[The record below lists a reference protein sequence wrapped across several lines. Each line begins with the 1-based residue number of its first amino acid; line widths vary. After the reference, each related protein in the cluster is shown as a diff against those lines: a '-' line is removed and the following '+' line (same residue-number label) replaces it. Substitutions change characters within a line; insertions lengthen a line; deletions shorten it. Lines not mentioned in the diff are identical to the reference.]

1 VIDRRSCLKGALAL
15 LALPTAT
22 RAAQGDFAPV
32 LPERVVRF
40 PEDEGSHP
48 EFRTEWWYVTGW
60 LEGAGEPLGFQV
72 TFFRARPHP
81 ASGNPS
87 RFDPRDILIL
97 HAAVSERTHGRL
109 RHVQRGARAGFGL
122 AEALTG
128 RTAVHI
134 DNWFLRANDAGYT
147 TRIDADDFALDLQL
161 DPTQPVLLQGDG
173 GYSRKGPRPES
184 ASYYYSLPHLHVGGR
199 VRIEKRVQE
208 VRGSAWFDHE
218 WSSEYMAS
226 QAVGWDWTG
235 LNLNDGSALMAFRMR
250 ARDGGTFWA
259 AATHRTAQQR
269 RTFMPDEVV
278 WTPKRVWRSPRTGA
292 TYPVAVEVR
301 VGDLR
306 VELVPMMDDQEN
318 DARVTTGAVYWEG
331 AVRAL
336 IGGQPA
342 GRGYMEL
349 TGYTGKLEL

>member
-1 VIDRRSCLKGALAL
+1 MNRRSCLKSALAL
-15 LALPTAT
+15 LAFPAAS
-22 RAAQGDFAPV
+22 RAAQSDFAPV
-32 LPERVVRF
+32 LPGRVLRF

-60 LEGAGEPLGFQV
+60 LNGAAEPLGFQV
-72 TFFRARPHP
+72 TYFRTRPHP

-128 RTAVHI
+128 RTEVHI
-134 DNWFLRANDAGYT
+134 DDWFLRAHASGYA

-161 DPTQPVLLQGDG
+161 DPTQPPLLQGDG

-184 ASYYYSLPHLHVGGR
+184 ASYYYSLPQLRVGGR
-199 VRIEKRVQE
+199 VRIEQRVHE

-235 LNLNDGSALMAFRMR
+235 LNLDDGSALMAFRMR

-259 AATHRTAQQR
+259 AATLRTAQQR
-269 RTFMPDEVV
+269 RTFTPDEVA
-278 WTPKRVWRSPRTGA
+278 WTPKRIWRSPRTGA
-292 TYPVAVEVR
+292 TYPVGVEVR

-318 DARVTTGAVYWEG
+318 DARITTGAVYWEG
-331 AVRAL
+331 AVTAL
-336 IGGQPA
+336 IGGQQA

>member
-1 VIDRRSCLKGALAL
+1 MNRRECLKGALAVI
-15 LALPTAT
+15 ALPATA
-22 RAAQGDFAPV
+22 RAAQSGFAPV
-32 LPERVVRF
+32 VPGRVLRF

-48 EFRTEWWYVTGW
+48 GFRTEWWYVTGW
-60 LEGAGEPLGFQV
+60 LDGAGEPLGFQV

-97 HAAVSERTHGRL
+97 HAAVSERAHGRL

-122 AEALTG
+122 AEAATG

-134 DNWFLRANDAGYT
+134 DDWYLRTNAAGYA
-147 TRIDADDFALDLQL
+147 TRIDAGDFTLDLQL
-161 DPTQPVLLQGDG
+161 DPTQPPLLQGDG

-184 ASYYYSLPHLHVGGR
+184 ASYYYSLPHLRVGGQ
-199 VRIEKRVQE
+199 VRIEGRTRDVL
-208 VRGSAWFDHE
+208 GSAWFDHE
-218 WSSEYMAS
+218 WSSEYMAP

-235 LNLNDGSALMAFRMR
+235 INLDDGSALMAFRMR
-250 ARDGGTFWA
+250 TRDGRTFWA
-259 AATHRTAQQR
+259 AATLKRAQQR
-269 RTFMPDEVV
+269 RTFAPDEVV
-278 WTPKRVWRSPRTGA
+278 WSPKRTWRSPRTGA
-292 TYPVAVEVR
+292 TYPVAMELR

-318 DARVTTGAVYWEG
+318 DARITTGAVYWEG
-331 AVRAL
+331 AVTAL
-336 IGGQPA
+336 VHGQPA

-349 TGYTGKLEL
+349 TGYAGKLEL

>member
-1 VIDRRSCLKGALAL
+1 MNRRDCLTIALGL
-15 LALPTAT
+15 IALPAAA
-22 RAAQGDFAPV
+22 RAVQTDFTTVVPGRV
-32 LPERVVRF
+32 LRF

-60 LEGAGEPLGFQV
+60 LESAGEPLGFQV

-109 RHVQRGARAGFGL
+109 RHVQRAARAGFGL

-134 DNWFLRANDAGYT
+134 DDAFLRANAGGYAAH
-147 TRIDADDFALDLQL
+147 IEADDFALDLQL
-161 DPTQPVLLQGDG
+161 DATQPPLLQGDD

-184 ASYYYSLPHLHVGGR
+184 ASYYYSLPHMRVGGR
-199 VRIEKRVQE
+199 VRIEARARE

-218 WSSEYMAS
+218 WSSEYMAP

-235 LNLNDGSALMAFRMR
+235 INLDDGSALMAFRMR
-250 ARDGGTFWA
+250 GRDGETFWA
-259 AATHRTAQQR
+259 AATLRTTQRR
-269 RTFMPDEVV
+269 RTFTPGEVV
-278 WTPKRVWRSPRTGA
+278 WTPKRIWRSPRTGA
-292 TYPVAVEVR
+292 LYPVAVEVR

-318 DARVTTGAVYWEG
+318 DARITTGAVYWEG
-331 AVRAL
+331 AVTAV
-336 IGGQPA
+336 IGGRAA